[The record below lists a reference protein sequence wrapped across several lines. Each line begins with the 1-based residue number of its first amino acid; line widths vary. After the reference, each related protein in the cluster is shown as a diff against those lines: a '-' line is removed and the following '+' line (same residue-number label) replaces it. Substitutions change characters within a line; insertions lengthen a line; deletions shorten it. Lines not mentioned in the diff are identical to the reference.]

1 MHDFLREVQINAFSS
16 NILIFPDGLFDVQF
30 IHICQFDGRDVKD
43 MNVNQYNTSE
53 NLRYSANQPPARFR
67 FLLAF
72 VETFRIVISMGFFH
86 LLGKLLGEEWENSR
100 KPAIYG
106 KNAQRLKRLL
116 LSLQGL
122 FIKAGQ
128 LISILSNFLPD
139 YFRKELEDLQD
150 KVPPRPLSEI
160 EDRIRKELGK
170 DPGLLFAEFD
180 KNPIASASLAQVHLA
195 LTHDGHRVA
204 VKVQYLDIEAITK
217 SDLQTIKRLLSFY
230 GFFLRIKGLGNL
242 HNQFSEMIKE
252 ELDFRLEAQHIE
264 TIAANFAGDPHVFF
278 PKVIHELSTER
289 VLTTQYMPGVN
300 ISDLQKLAELNIDR
314 QALAGRV
321 LTVYCQMIFRDGI
334 YHADPHPGNILVQPD
349 GSVVFLDFGAVAKLS
364 DEMKKGI
371 LQFFKG
377 VLKQDNDQI
386 SAALQQMGVIARS
399 KDHHHI
405 DQIVNYIYSHFLE
418 QMTVESWN
426 LSDIHVTT
434 RDKLDMMLD
443 FSEMDISLR
452 ELMGTFQ
459 IPKDLVLLSRTLLL
473 LLGLCTSLDPNMNP
487 MKTIQPYLEEFIFG
501 QDRNWIKLF
510 ETAAKDIIISAITI
524 PTNLQNV
531 LIKVNRGDLE
541 IKGLAGSAN
550 LVYALGH
557 QLLYSLFFMF
567 FSGFGYL
574 AYQNGDILL
583 SKGMFVVS
591 AIFLLSLG
599 SSFLRA
605 RKWQK
610 R

>member
-53 NLRYSANQPPARFR
+53 NLSNSANQPPARFR

-72 VETFRIVISMGFFH
+72 VETFRIVISMVFFH

-349 GSVVFLDFGAVAKLS
+349 GGVVFLDFGAVAKLS

-399 KDHHHI
+399 KDNHHI

-418 QMTVESWN
+418 QMTIESWN